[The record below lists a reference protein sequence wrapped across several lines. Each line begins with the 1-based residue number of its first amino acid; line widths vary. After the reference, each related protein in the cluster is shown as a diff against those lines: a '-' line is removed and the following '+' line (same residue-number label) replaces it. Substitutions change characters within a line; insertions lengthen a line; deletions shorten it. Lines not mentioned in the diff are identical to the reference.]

1 MPSVANETRTAS
13 DVIGEAERCRREAIE
28 MVRKD
33 PKWSELLNQPS
44 TWCVV
49 VEKGLRPRAF
59 YTMLEQDQLLERIER
74 GYKVVLTV
82 GLVGA
87 RGRLSRK
94 QTMSRSFL
102 SRSHAST
109 IRRGFQRSASEPRS
123 PLQVLCISSNP

>member
-1 MPSVANETRTAS
+1 MPSVVNETRTAS

-44 TWCVV
+44 SWCVV

-59 YTMLEQDQLLERIER
+59 HTMLQQDQLLEKIER

-87 RGRLSRK
+87 PGTTLANANHVAVISV
-94 QTMSRSFL
+94 
-102 SRSHAST
+102 A
-109 IRRGFQRSASEPRS
+109 EPRKHNS
-123 PLQVLCISSNP
+123 EKLSEISIRAKVSAASALHF